1 MTDLNQMQDEG
12 IEEIEE
18 ILDAEEVEVEVDGIE
33 TEETIDEAKASF
45 GDPSE
50 VPEPSTKQT
59 SLPKTKAGM
68 IAAMADAMK
77 GKKKDELTAAY
88 EKMMKAMNPETDD
101 ETDDE
106 VKEETIIS
114 VKEVKKLSKDDIDV
128 SEDVAAIFGEEELSE
143 EFKENATT
151 IFEAAVLSKVNEILE
166 TVSIDFEADLE
177 AEKEGIVE
185 DLTTKLDDYLEYVAE
200 EWMKDNELA
209 VEQGIRTEI
218 VENFMTG
225 LRDLFT
231 ENYIDIPEEKADLVD
246 EMAEKLTEIESS
258 LSEEMDR
265 NIELKKEIVGLKRSN
280 VFETVS
286 ESLTQTQAEKFASL
300 AEGVDFEDEESFKNK
315 LETIKENYFPTEEVI
330 ESNDTDEEPL
340 DESVITEE
348 ATTNGSMAGYMNA
361 ISRSIKK

>member
-1 MTDLNQMQDEG
+1 MTDLDQMQDEG
-12 IEEIEE
+12 IEE

-33 TEETIDEAKASF
+33 TEETIDEAKASH

-50 VPEPSTKQT
+50 VPEPSTKPT

-68 IAAMADAMK
+68 ISAMADAMK

-88 EKMMKAMNPETDD
+88 EKMMKAMEGDDD
-101 ETDDE
+101 E
-106 VKEETIIS
+106 EEEDGEEKQ
-114 VKEVKKLSKDDIDV
+114 VMAGKMKEVKKLSKEDIDV
-128 SEDVAAIFGEEELSE
+128 SSDVAAIFGQEDLSE

-166 TVSIDFEADLE
+166 TVSIDFESDLE
-177 AEKEGIVE
+177 AEKEEIVE

-246 EMAEKLTEIESS
+246 EMAEKITEIESS

-265 NIELKKEIVGLKRSN
+265 NIELKKEVIGLKRLN

-286 ESLTQTQAEKFASL
+286 EGLTQTQAEKFSSL
-300 AEGVDFEDEESFKNK
+300 AEGVDFEDEESFKEK
-315 LETIKENYFPTEEVI
+315 LETIKENYFPEEEVI
-330 ESNDTDEEPL
+330 NINDTDEEPL

>member
-1 MTDLNQMQDEG
+1 MTDLNQMQDE
-12 IEEIEE
+12 ELETV
-18 ILDAEEVEVEVDGIE
+18 LDAEEVVVDGFE
-33 TEETIDEAKASF
+33 TDETIDEAKSSF

-88 EKMMKAMNPETDD
+88 ERMMKAMDGD
-101 ETDDE
+101 EEE
-106 VKEETIIS
+106 VKEETAVSI
-114 VKEVKKLSKDDIDV
+114 KEVKKLSREDIDV

-166 TVSIDFEADLE
+166 TVSVDFESDLE
-177 AEKEGIVE
+177 AEKESIVE

-209 VEQGIRTEI
+209 VEQGIRAEI

-246 EMAEKLTEIESS
+246 EMAEKLSEVESS

-265 NIELKKEIVGLKRSN
+265 NIALKKEIVGLKREG
-280 VFETVS
+280 VFETIS
-286 ESLTQTQAEKFASL
+286 EGLTQTQVEKFSSL
-300 AEGVDFEDEESFKNK
+300 AEGVDFEDEESFKTK